1 MFVSNYF
8 VEENISI
15 SRETLIENTSLFRE
29 NKKSFRT
36 DSEMYISKGIFV
48 LNSIQ
53 KYINWFFFFIFRN
66 FKIDNQARF

>member
-15 SRETLIENTSLFRE
+15 SRETLIENTSLFRK

-53 KYINWFFFFIFRN
+53 KYINWFFIFRN